1 MNIYGR
7 IIDNKSLSQKT
18 RAKLGLAM
26 WAIPQAAVFIW
37 VAIIY
42 SKFSSGAWLSTGID
56 FKLNTDLWAKTY
68 LPYWI
73 MRELRLIS
81 LGGCDSAGESLIDD
95 CLRNGRLHLPAVH
108 VLDPRLLLHRCQGF
122 GSYRW
127 SFPLL

>member
-1 MNIYGR
+1 VGTIILVNIYGR

-73 MRELRLIS
+73 MREL
-81 LGGCDSAGESLIDD
+81 
-95 CLRNGRLHLPAVH
+95 
-108 VLDPRLLLHRCQGF
+108 
-122 GSYRW
+122 
-127 SFPLL
+127 